1 MDRNSHLQTAMISAI
16 TTFGENQIYSRYV
29 FAGIYSGSFRSKE
42 ERKFIA
48 KTMER
53 GSVQVYI
60 GYNN

>member
-1 MDRNSHLQTAMISAI
+1 MISAI